1 MYTLVLFLIFLFYF
15 SDSLSI
21 MSLWLFWNSL
31 HGQDWPW
38 IQRDLPVLLPKYWDW
53 SWFQKKYVSFSLF
66 SIVLPADLSCTDF
79 TMLRF
84 VPSLSSL
91 FSVWFMEGWSFSNAF
106 MHLYIFL
113 CALGNTISGQLPTLH
128 AVRIYLP
135 NHNPSYYYVSS
146 GLLLAPHGHVF
157 YGSANAWWLSFLLPF
172 YSMVSFSCLFSPPG
186 ALSPSPSPYPTLS
199 GALSA
204 NEN

>member
-1 MYTLVLFLIFLFYF
+1 MHYVEHDCWNLKTNKQMYTLVLFLIFLFYF

-79 TMLRF
+79 TMLR
-84 VPSLSSL
+84 L
-91 FSVWFMEGWSFSNAF
+91 
-106 MHLYIFL
+106 
-113 CALGNTISGQLPTLH
+113 
-128 AVRIYLP
+128 
-135 NHNPSYYYVSS
+135 
-146 GLLLAPHGHVF
+146 
-157 YGSANAWWLSFLLPF
+157 FLLF
-172 YSMVSFSCLFSPPG
+172 LVYSVFDSWKDGHFQMPLCIYWNNVDFFWFLILFRCIFTFIIFF
-186 ALSPSPSPYPTLS
+186 TLCTIL
-199 GALSA
+199 AFL
-204 NEN
+204 E

>member
-1 MYTLVLFLIFLFYF
+1 MHYVEHDCWNLKTNKQMYTLVLFLIVLLYF

-38 IQRDLPVLLPKYWDW
+38 TQRDPPVLLPKYWDW

-91 FSVWFMEGWSFSNAF
+91 FSVWLMKGWSFSNAF
-106 MHLYIFL
+106 MHLLKQCWFFFLVLDSVYMHFYIYHF
-113 CALGNTISGQLPTLH
+113 
-128 AVRIYLP
+128 
-135 NHNPSYYYVSS
+135 
-146 GLLLAPHGHVF
+146 
-157 YGSANAWWLSFLLPF
+157 F
-172 YSMVSFSCLFSPPG
+172 YSLHYPCILRINTVLPG
-186 ALSPSPSPYPTLS
+186 HK
-199 GALSA
+199 
-204 NEN
+204 